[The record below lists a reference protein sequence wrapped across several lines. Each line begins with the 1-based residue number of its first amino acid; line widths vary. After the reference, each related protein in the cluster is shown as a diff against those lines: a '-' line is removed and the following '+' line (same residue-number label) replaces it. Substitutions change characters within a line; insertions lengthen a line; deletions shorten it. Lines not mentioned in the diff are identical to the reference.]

1 MKYIEAKIFTNS
13 RGVEEVTAELLKMG
27 IEGATV
33 EDPDEIKNIMD
44 KKEGY
49 EWHILH
55 AVAQFTDGN
64 PFAGGTGFAYFDD
77 NEEGRAALQQL
88 KLKMMMLKSKEMEGL
103 FGWDVKLGRLYV
115 EDNIVDDEDWV
126 DK

>member
-44 KKEGY
+44 KKE
-49 EWHILH
+49 
-55 AVAQFTDGN
+55 
-64 PFAGGTGFAYFDD
+64 
-77 NEEGRAALQQL
+77 NENVR
-88 KLKMMMLKSKEMEGL
+88 
-103 FGWDVKLGRLYV
+103 
-115 EDNIVDDEDWV
+115 
-126 DK
+126 

>member
-49 EWHILH
+49 EWDYVDEKAFPVNTEHKVI
-55 AVAQFTDGN
+55 V
-64 PFAGGTGFAYFDD
+64 YFDD

-88 KLKMMMLKSKEMEGL
+88 KLKIMMLKSKEMEGL

>member
-44 KKEGY
+44 KK
-49 EWHILH
+49 
-55 AVAQFTDGN
+55 AMN
-64 PFAGGTGFAYFDD
+64 GTMLT
-77 NEEGRAALQQL
+77 R
-88 KLKMMMLKSKEMEGL
+88 KLFL
-103 FGWDVKLGRLYV
+103 
-115 EDNIVDDEDWV
+115 
-126 DK
+126 

>member
-33 EDPDEIKNIMD
+33 EDPYVDEKAFPVNTEHKVI
-44 KKEGY
+44 
-49 EWHILH
+49 
-55 AVAQFTDGN
+55 V
-64 PFAGGTGFAYFDD
+64 YFDD

-88 KLKMMMLKSKEMEGL
+88 KLKMMMLKSKEMEGI

>member
-49 EWHILH
+49 EWDYVDEKAFPVNTEHKVI
-55 AVAQFTDGN
+55 V
-64 PFAGGTGFAYFDD
+64 YFDASAAQAQD
-77 NEEGRAALQQL
+77 DDAQEQGNGR
-88 KLKMMMLKSKEMEGL
+88 S
-103 FGWDVKLGRLYV
+103 FRLGCQAWQTV
-115 EDNIVDDEDWV
+115 C
-126 DK
+126 

>member
-49 EWHILH
+49 EWDYVDEKAFPVNTEH
-55 AVAQFTDGN
+55 
-64 PFAGGTGFAYFDD
+64 